1 MRLPI
6 PAFFLVILTSCL
18 MDQYNPA
25 AIDPDDS
32 GPLQPEGD
40 ADVDAD
46 TDTDTDEDPE
56 ITLDVVSVTPSY
68 GTTRGGTEITIVG
81 GPFDDSATVAI
92 GNTQAPVLAAQ
103 NSVITAVT
111 PTMDT
116 GTYDVK
122 VTTDDGFG
130 KAEGAFTV
138 FEDGTGKT
146 GTIGEFYWI
155 DYKGQYWNPSPPDDT
170 GGVWFGF
177 IEPAD
182 GFAFWQVYNSTENGC
197 SSNYSYSGTGLTV
210 LDVGASSATLAA
222 GSKSI
227 DLTWIGGSTNNYET
241 ALTSASQFTAGAAYA
256 LKPMNPSNGW
266 PQFAVD
272 DFVYM
277 PGGLTLTSP
286 LIDQQY
292 LPDFSRNQNF
302 RWSGAG
308 DAERIVIIL
317 QLLSSDQST
326 VDETV
331 TCVVP
336 NTGSYTM
343 NSGTWS
349 SYVSG
354 RVIVVMVGA
363 MVDDGGGVIDVNNAG
378 LGMAGSHFVYGG
390 GYTL

>member
-1 MRLPI
+1 MRLVLPSS
-6 PAFFLVILTSCL
+6 ALLLLTSCL
-18 MDQYNPA
+18 MDQYNPS

-32 GPLQPEGD
+32 GPLVVG
-40 ADVDAD
+40 DAD
-46 TDTDTDEDPE
+46 TDADTDSDTDTDKEVTID
-56 ITLDVVSVTPSY
+56 IASVTPSY

-81 GPFDDSATVAI
+81 GPFDSSATVVI
-92 GNTQAPVLAAQ
+92 GDTQAPVLAAQ

-111 PTMDT
+111 NSMDT
-116 GTYDVK
+116 GTFDVK
-122 VTTDDGFG
+122 VTTDNGFG
-130 KAEGAFTV
+130 RLDSSYSV
-138 FEDGTGKT
+138 FEDGTGKVS
-146 GTIGEFYWI
+146 TIGEFWWI

-177 IEPAD
+177 IEPVD
-182 GFAFWQVYNSTENGC
+182 GFAFWQVYNNSENGC
-197 SSNYSYSGTGLTV
+197 SSEYVYSGSDLTV
-210 LDVGASSATLAA
+210 MDLGTSSATLSA
-222 GSKSI
+222 GAKNL

-241 ALTSASQFTAGAAYA
+241 ALTSASQFTAGASYT
-256 LKPMNPSNGW
+256 LKPMDPSNGW
-266 PQFAVD
+266 PQFSVD

-277 PGGLTLTSP
+277 PGGLTLTQP

-292 LPDFSRNQNF
+292 LPDFSRNQTF
-302 RWSGAG
+302 RWSGGG
-308 DAERIVIIL
+308 DGDRILIVL
-317 QLLSSDQST
+317 NLLSSDQNS
-326 VDETV
+326 VAESI

-343 NSGTWS
+343 SSGVWN

-363 MVDDGGGVIDVNNAG
+363 MVDDGGGIIDVTNAG